1 MTNNS
6 VVLETNVPNLK
17 LRARGKVRDI
27 YDDGDRLLFI
37 ATDRISAFDYIL
49 ATGIP
54 EKGRVLTQMTLF
66 WLDFLRDVIPNHFL
80 STDMSGLPPELEGRS
95 MWVKRAEMFD
105 IECVA
110 RGYISGSGWKDYQR
124 TGAVCGIPLPKGL
137 KESDQLPE
145 PIFTPATKAQT
156 GHDENISFDQAAEII
171 GADLAGKLRD
181 LTLGI
186 YKKAADYARA
196 RGIIIADTKFEF
208 GMIDGQIILCD
219 EVLTPD
225 SSRFWPLETYS
236 PGGAQPSY
244 DKQFV
249 RDYLESIHWNKQPPA
264 PALPEDVARRTSE
277 KYKEAYRDID
287 RARSLIVNL
296 LDILLVIVVGVRS
309 SPDSWPDSLGWESDS
324 SRRSA
329 AFCSG
334 SGSIGFRRSGFTNTS
349 RGSRSPLSNLLG
361 FFAVFFG
368 FVMLGALIG
377 KLLSKLFRWTGLSW
391 LDRLLGGAFGFV
403 RGGLIAV
410 AFVAVLLAFASK
422 PLPNWMVDSK
432 ILPYAIDASDVCA
445 ALAPA
450 AVKDAFRESMRDIQK
465 IWDENLKK
473 KKRKPDL
480 KDADS

>member
-1 MTNNS
+1 MKNHD
-6 VVLETNVPNLK
+6 VVLETKVPGLK

-66 WLDFLRDVIPNHFL
+66 WLDFLRDVVPNHFL

-124 TGAVCGIPLPKGL
+124 TGAVCGIPLPPGL
-137 KESDQLPE
+137 RESDALPE

-156 GHDENISFDQAAEII
+156 GHDENISFEQASSIV
-171 GADLAGKLRD
+171 GADLATRLRD
-181 LTLGI
+181 LTLSI

-208 GMIDGQIILCD
+208 GTVNGEIILAD

-225 SSRFWPLETYS
+225 SSRFWPQETYA

-264 PALPEDVARRTSE
+264 PALPDDVALRTSE
-277 KYKEAYRDID
+277 KYKEAYRT
-287 RARSLIVNL
+287 L
-296 LDILLVIVVGVRS
+296 
-309 SPDSWPDSLGWESDS
+309 
-324 SRRSA
+324 
-329 AFCSG
+329 
-334 SGSIGFRRSGFTNTS
+334 
-349 RGSRSPLSNLLG
+349 
-361 FFAVFFG
+361 
-368 FVMLGALIG
+368 
-377 KLLSKLFRWTGLSW
+377 TG
-391 LDRLLGGAFGFV
+391 
-403 RGGLIAV
+403 
-410 AFVAVLLAFASK
+410 
-422 PLPNWMVDSK
+422 
-432 ILPYAIDASDVCA
+432 
-445 ALAPA
+445 
-450 AVKDAFRESMRDIQK
+450 RD
-465 IWDENLKK
+465 L
-473 KKRKPDL
+473 
-480 KDADS
+480 